1 MLILTV
7 DGTLL
12 NVLYFSH
19 NKRNNSFTNARKEVS
34 TMTTTEIIKKVIELQ
49 ELEDM
54 LHELNAEIDSIKDSL
69 KQALNEQHS
78 EELIVGT
85 HVIRY
90 TTVISNRFNSTEF
103 KKVMP
108 EVYKAYLKPVTS
120 KRFTVA

>member
-1 MLILTV
+1 
-7 DGTLL
+7 
-12 NVLYFSH
+12 
-19 NKRNNSFTNARKEVS
+19 
-34 TMTTTEIIKKVIELQ
+34 MTTAEIIEKITELK

-54 LHELNAEIDSIKDSL
+54 LHELN
-69 KQALNEQHS
+69 S
-78 EELIVGT
+78 EELIAGT
-85 HVIRY
+85 HIIRY

>member
-1 MLILTV
+1 
-7 DGTLL
+7 
-12 NVLYFSH
+12 
-19 NKRNNSFTNARKEVS
+19 
-34 TMTTTEIIKKVIELQ
+34 MTTREIIKKVIELQ

-69 KQALNEQHS
+69 KQELNEQQS

>member
-1 MLILTV
+1 
-7 DGTLL
+7 
-12 NVLYFSH
+12 
-19 NKRNNSFTNARKEVS
+19 
-34 TMTTTEIIKKVIELQ
+34 MTTTEIIKKVIELQ

-90 TTVISNRFNSTEF
+90 TTVFPTDLIQQN
-103 KKVMP
+103 
-108 EVYKAYLKPVTS
+108 LKRLCQKYTKPI
-120 KRFTVA
+120 

>member
-1 MLILTV
+1 
-7 DGTLL
+7 
-12 NVLYFSH
+12 
-19 NKRNNSFTNARKEVS
+19 
-34 TMTTTEIIKKVIELQ
+34 MTTTEIIEKITELQ

-69 KQALNEQHS
+69 KQELNEQELNEQHS
-78 EELIVGT
+78 EELVVGK
-85 HVIRY
+85 HIIRY

-108 EVYKAYLKPVTS
+108 DVYKAYLKPVTS